1 MFKNEDDGN
10 LRFKKP
16 SIFQPVNSVRFQI
29 SFFNMCSCTTQMEL
43 ILIKNLLNSGERNNP
58 KLQKHSPRE
67 NPTCMYFVLHYR
79 VESTLQR
86 VKMDE
91 GPIYQ
96 AEGYHWNHPFN
107 SIARL
112 LTGHKTCYY
121 MSYYLVVE
129 RMKRKRKLDHNS
141 WRRSSPYIPL
151 LFSSSEIFNSAGRI
165 YT

>member
-1 MFKNEDDGN
+1 
-10 LRFKKP
+10 
-16 SIFQPVNSVRFQI
+16 
-29 SFFNMCSCTTQMEL
+29 MEL

-58 KLQKHSPRE
+58 KLQNHSPRE

-121 MSYYLVVE
+121 MSYYLVE
-129 RMKRKRKLDHNS
+129 REWRERENWTTILGGVHPPTSLYYFLLLKSSILQEGYIHSILMIIKKFSKLLVILH
-141 WRRSSPYIPL
+141 
-151 LFSSSEIFNSAGRI
+151 
-165 YT
+165 